1 MSDNSENEDIE
12 ESLEVPLTKQK
23 KPRSQAQIE
32 AFEKVKEK
40 RRQNLEAKKQE
51 KLINDY
57 DISHLKLY
65 INEKK
70 LEHDYNLLRLKF
82 ENDNKIFKIYKNFFL
97 LLDETIDKNFTD
109 KYKIFIDEYEEEYE
123 KIKKILEEEID

>member
-1 MSDNSENEDIE
+1 MSKLYYRLNS
-12 ESLEVPLTKQK
+12 LCVFL
-23 KPRSQAQIE
+23 
-32 AFEKVKEK
+32 
-40 RRQNLEAKKQE
+40 KQE

-82 ENDNKIFKIYKNFFL
+82 ENDNKIFKIYKDFFL

-123 KIKKILEEEID
+123 KIQKILEEEID

>member
-1 MSDNSENEDIE
+1 MSKLYCRLNSLCVFLI
-12 ESLEVPLTKQK
+12 
-23 KPRSQAQIE
+23 
-32 AFEKVKEK
+32 
-40 RRQNLEAKKQE
+40 QE

-82 ENDNKIFKIYKNFFL
+82 ENDNKIFKIYKDFFL
-97 LLDETIDKNFTD
+97 LLDESIDKNFTD